1 MTSKQPSDQHT
12 SSISKRSEDNHGL
25 GWLPQ
30 GLRSALNLD
39 KKNSRIG
46 LLFQRVEQEFQVILQ
61 SKNTKS
67 QPQEEEQ
74 SSKDSSS
81 MEECFSEIKSL
92 LFQETNLNHSNN
104 STKKLLAN
112 HHPSSNVALETVQRL
127 TATII
132 NPSNSNT
139 GENED
144 EQKEGRKSLLELLL
158 NHLAK
163 LPFEA
168 RKDVSCIYN
177 NLLCNS
183 NAMIQEKMVQFIE
196 EHYLNLMVPLID
208 GYTGIYLDV
217 ALHCGSMF
225 RTTIQHPTLYQKL
238 VLEQPTSELLVY
250 PFLDTLVH
258 IANFE
263 IASDALETLRCI
275 LTGNSHNITNNNIN
289 NNIISINNNDVNYNE
304 CMEKLTAQFLVAQY
318 KEIFVDRFNPKL
330 LLSSTTNMSNDNY
343 ITRRVSLQ
351 LLTTILLTR
360 ANYNVMIQYISSRSN
375 LRTIM
380 MLLRDPSP
388 HITLDAFH
396 VFKIFV
402 ANPSK
407 PPDITKVLMDNQ
419 VKLVKYLET
428 LHSER
433 EKTDEQFRDE
443 KALVI
448 ATLQGLD
455 Y

>member
-1 MTSKQPSDQHT
+1 MTSKQPSEHPT
-12 SSISKRSEDNHGL
+12 SGNSKHSKENDGL

-61 SKNTKS
+61 SNIASHPQKS
-67 QPQEEEQ
+67 EESSKD

-81 MEECFSEIKSL
+81 MEECFSEIKAL

-104 STKKLLAN
+104 STK
-112 HHPSSNVALETVQRL
+112 SSTVALETVQRL
-127 TATII
+127 TATVIH
-132 NPSNSNT
+132 PSTSNT
-139 GENED
+139 DKNED
-144 EQKEGRKSLLELLL
+144 DDQKDCQKSLLELLL

-177 NLLCNS
+177 NILCNS
-183 NAMIQEKMVQFIE
+183 NPMIQEKMVQFIE
-196 EHYLNLMVPLID
+196 ERYLDFMVPLVG
-208 GYTGIYLDV
+208 GYTGIHLDV

-275 LTGNSHNITNNNIN
+275 LTGNSHNTANTNIN
-289 NNIISINNNDVNYNE
+289 NNIVTINNNDVNYTE
-304 CMEKLTAQFLVAQY
+304 CMEKLTAQFLVTQY

-330 LLSSTTNMSNDNY
+330 LLSSTTNMRNDNY

-375 LRTIM
+375 LKTIM

-448 ATLQGLD
+448 ATLQGLE